1 MLNLGVLR
9 GQPQD
14 SQQVKAE
21 GQQTP
26 SENWVELLVRAIAS
40 MPEDLA
46 VRIVSCIPQD
56 YAVKILSS
64 VSDPYVKFALILLT
78 KK

>member
-9 GQPQD
+9 GQQD
-14 SQQVKAE
+14 QQEKA
-21 GQQTP
+21 QSLQTP
-26 SENWVELLVRAIAS
+26 SEGWVDLLVRAIAS

-46 VRIVSCIPQD
+46 TRIVNCIPQD

>member
-1 MLNLGVLR
+1 MLNLGALR

-14 SQQVKAE
+14 SQEKA
-21 GQQTP
+21 QTSTQAH

-46 VRIVSCIPQD
+46 TRIVSCIPQD

>member
-1 MLNLGVLR
+1 M
-9 GQPQD
+9 
-14 SQQVKAE
+14 
-21 GQQTP
+21 
-26 SENWVELLVRAIAS
+26 VRAIAS

-46 VRIVSCIPQD
+46 TRIVNCIPQD

>member
-1 MLNLGVLR
+1 MLNLGALR

-14 SQQVKAE
+14 SQEKA
-21 GQQTP
+21 QSPQTP
-26 SENWVELLVRAIAS
+26 SEGWVDLLVRAIAS

-56 YAVKILSS
+56 YAAKILSS